1 MTHLQAGRW
10 RLFVLALLAGLF
22 AGPVAATAVEHPTP
36 VAVFDYELYNVSL
49 EGETKGATPAEQK
62 RLRLISDLLRRQLA
76 ESGVFVIVDTAPA
89 ATAIK
94 AAGHLYGCNGCEAE
108 IARSLGADFAF
119 TGTVKKVSNLILV
132 INLYVRDAATEKVIL
147 AFSVDVRGNTD
158 KSWSRG
164 VSYIVRNRLL
174 PR

>member
-49 EGETKGATPAEQK
+49 EEETKGATPAEQK

-89 ATAIK
+89 AAAIK

-132 INLYVRDAATEKVIL
+132 INLYVRDAATEKVIM

>member
-1 MTHLQAGRW
+1 MTLVND
-10 RLFVLALLAGLF
+10 LSE
-22 AGPVAATAVEHPTP
+22 AAA
-36 VAVFDYELYNVSL
+36 
-49 EGETKGATPAEQK
+49 
-62 RLRLISDLLRRQLA
+62 
-76 ESGVFVIVDTAPA
+76 
-89 ATAIK
+89 AIK

>member
-10 RLFVLALLAGLF
+10 RLFVLALLAALF

-76 ESGVFVIVDTAPA
+76 ESGVFVIVGG
-89 ATAIK
+89 
-94 AAGHLYGCNGCEAE
+94 GHQGRRA
-108 IARSLGADFAF
+108 SLR
-119 TGTVKKVSNLILV
+119 VQWL
-132 INLYVRDAATEKVIL
+132 
-147 AFSVDVRGNTD
+147 
-158 KSWSRG
+158 
-164 VSYIVRNRLL
+164 
-174 PR
+174 